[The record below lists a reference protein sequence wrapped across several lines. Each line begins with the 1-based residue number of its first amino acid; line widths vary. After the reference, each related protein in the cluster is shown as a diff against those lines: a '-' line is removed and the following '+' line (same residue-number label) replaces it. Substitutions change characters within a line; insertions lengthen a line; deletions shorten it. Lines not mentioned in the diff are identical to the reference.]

1 MQLSN
6 TVDVKYKINTNGMN
20 TVEMA
25 RMLKENRV
33 NGFLKYVNE
42 CSVIEAL
49 SRNKL
54 DDLKDGIGDTVVT
67 LIILAQQHGMTLEE
81 CLQYAYDEIKG
92 RKGKTING
100 TFIKESDL

>member
-42 CSVIEAL
+42 HSIIIAVPRENIK
-49 SRNKL
+49 RNRRVME
-54 DDLKDGIGDTVVT
+54 GIRNEN
-67 LIILAQQHGMTLEE
+67 Q
-81 CLQYAYDEIKG
+81 
-92 RKGKTING
+92 N
-100 TFIKESDL
+100 

>member
-20 TVEMA
+20 TVEVA

-42 CSVIEAL
+42 CSVIVAV
-49 SRNKL
+49 SREDIKSNR
-54 DDLKDGIGDTVVT
+54 I
-67 LIILAQQHGMTLEE
+67 AMEE
-81 CLQYAYDEIKG
+81 LRNERLQTPTHY
-92 RKGKTING
+92 
-100 TFIKESDL
+100 